1 MFHDPLGLQEV
12 NQCICNL
19 ILQCFHVKV
28 VVSKSSKG
36 GKIPNVFFCR
46 ISYTTSKAHALY
58 CIFICLTLSN
68 YFISNWATF
77 SKKLNWGSAS
87 WFFYKVCWKICY
99 FKKKWQLILLTANMP
114 FYRLSDMLI
123 RLQTKV
129 IFEEN
134 SNIKFNDIS
143 PSEIR
148 VVAVRKTDMTE
159 QNSNFIILGTRLKF
173 YYVF

>member
-1 MFHDPLGLQEV
+1 
-12 NQCICNL
+12 
-19 ILQCFHVKV
+19 
-28 VVSKSSKG
+28 
-36 GKIPNVFFCR
+36 
-46 ISYTTSKAHALY
+46 
-58 CIFICLTLSN
+58 
-68 YFISNWATF
+68 
-77 SKKLNWGSAS
+77 
-87 WFFYKVCWKICY
+87 
-99 FKKKWQLILLTANMP
+99 MP